1 MITTKDS
8 LRVLGVEKYAEIIN
22 KSTQRAMDLLVN
34 LLEWSLSQTGKMVF
48 NPEYVEIGS
57 MINETIELLDN
68 ATEQKS
74 ITISRELPQVE
85 ISISDNGVG
94 MNEETR
100 EKLFKM

>member
-1 MITTKDS
+1 
-8 LRVLGVEKYAEIIN
+8 
-22 KSTQRAMDLLVN
+22 
-34 LLEWSLSQTGKMVF
+34 
-48 NPEYVEIGS
+48 

-68 ATEQKS
+68 VAEQKS